1 MDIGQGLN
9 FIPSI
14 TFSSFSV
21 ANIVNFNPVD
31 YNVSENQGSAI
42 VSLQA
47 SRATSSEYSVTVT
60 TQDGTAIGK

>member
-9 FIPSI
+9 FIHSI
-14 TFSSFSV
+14 NFSSFSV
-21 ANIVNFNPVD
+21 AIIVNINPVV

-47 SRATSSEYSVTVT
+47 SSAASSTYSVTVT

>member
-1 MDIGQGLN
+1 MDISQCLN
-9 FIPSI
+9 FIHLI
-14 TFSSFSV
+14 TISSFSV
-21 ANIVNFNPVD
+21 AIIVNFNPVD

-47 SRATSSEYSVTVT
+47 SRGASSEYSVTVT